1 MAENHT
7 TDTTFSS
14 LPIHEAIQEALEDHR
29 LTHTTKVSTAIAMT
43 IGTK

>member
-14 LPIHEAIQEALEDHR
+14 LPIHEAIQEALEDHH
-29 LTHTTKVSTAIAMT
+29 LTRYK
-43 IGTK
+43 KKPCR